1 MKKYLLSIAVLMAA
15 TISFT
20 SCDDDDDCPTC
31 PPPATIVQN
40 GVYVINEGSYY
51 SQINGTLDFLGYDVA
66 NDTYSM
72 TRNIFEDVNGRSLGG
87 TPNDALIVGDS
98 VLCIAVADENRI
110 EFVNTLTKKAST
122 AIKIEKPRE
131 LAYESGSNYIYVSSY
146 TGKVYKIDMTTRTIA
161 GESEKVG
168 ANLEGIAV
176 AGNKL
181 YVCNSCSSDY
191 MTYYKNVVELN
202 ASTLAKNQ
210 DIEVVDDP
218 VDVINAGSAIFILSM
233 GIYADKDKPATVQM
247 LKDGQIS
254 TIGNATM
261 MAYDANLKRLYM
273 VNVIYN
279 KDNTIK
285 RRDYMVYDLNTNTT
299 STFLKEASAFLP
311 YSIAVNPVNSDVFI
325 SAQVESAEY
334 PGSASYNTDGKLY
347 RYSSAGILL
356 GTYDCGVNPGTIV
369 CDSYYQK

>member
-72 TRNIFEDVNGRSLGG
+72 TRNIFESVNGRSLGG

-110 EFVNTLTKKAST
+110 EFVNTTTKKAYVAFTISQ
-122 AIKIEKPRE
+122 PRK
-131 LAYESGSNYIYVSSY
+131 LAYESGSNNLYVSSW

-176 AGNKL
+176 VGNKL
-181 YVCNSCSSDY
+181 YVCNSCNPDW
-191 MTYYKNVVELN
+191 TYNKNVVELN

-210 DIEVVDDP
+210 DIEVVDNP

-233 GIYADKDKPATVQM
+233 GNYADKPATMQM
-247 LKDGQIS
+247 LKDGQLS
-254 TIGNATM
+254 TISNATM
-261 MAYDANLKRLYM
+261 MAYDSYNDQLYMINAPYGGDKEYKVYNLK
-273 VNVIYN
+273 NGQ
-279 KDNTIK
+279 
-285 RRDYMVYDLNTNTT
+285 TT
-299 STFLKEASAFLP
+299 TFLTNPDIFSP
-311 YSIAVNPVNSDVFI
+311 YSLAVNPVNGDVFI
-325 SAQVESAEY
+325 TSPTKNPDTGKADYTA
-334 PGSASYNTDGKLY
+334 DCKLY
-347 RYSSAGILL
+347 RYTSAGTLL

>member
-31 PPPATIVQN
+31 PTPAAIVQN

-66 NDTYSM
+66 KGTYSM

-98 VLCIAVADENRI
+98 VLCIAVAEENRV
-110 EFVNTLTKKAST
+110 EFVNTTTKKADAAVS
-122 AIKIEKPRE
+122 IDNPRE
-131 LAYESGSNYIYVSSY
+131 LAYESGSNYLYVSSY

-191 MTYYKNVVELN
+191 TTYYKNVVELN

-210 DIEVVDDP
+210 DIEVVDNP
-218 VDVINAGSAIFILSM
+218 VDIINAGSAIFILSM
-233 GIYADKDKPATVQM
+233 GNYADKPATVQM
-247 LKDGQIS
+247 LKDGQLS
-254 TIGNATM
+254 TIGNAIM
-261 MAYDANLKRLYM
+261 IAYDANLKRLYM

-279 KDNTIK
+279 EDYTIK

-299 STFLKEASAFLP
+299 STFLQEASAFLP
-311 YSIAVNPVNSDVFI
+311 YSIAVNPVNGDVFI
-325 SAQVESAEY
+325 TSSTKNPDTGYADYTA
-334 PGSASYNTDGKLY
+334 DCKLY
-347 RYSSAGILL
+347 RYTSAGILL

>member
-20 SCDDDDDCPTC
+20 SCDDDDDSKTCPT
-31 PPPATIVQN
+31 PATIVQN

-66 NDTYSM
+66 KGTYSM

-98 VLCIAVADENRI
+98 VLCIAVADENRV
-110 EFVNTLTKKAST
+110 EFVNTTTKKAD
-122 AIKIEKPRE
+122 AAVNIDNPRE
-131 LAYESGSNYIYVSSY
+131 LAYESGSNYLYVSSY

-191 MTYYKNVVELN
+191 TTYYKNVVELN

-233 GIYADKDKPATVQM
+233 GIYDDKDKPATVQM
-247 LKDGQIS
+247 LKDGQLS

-279 KDNTIK
+279 EDYTIK

-299 STFLKEASAFLP
+299 STFLQEASAFLP
-311 YSIAVNPVNSDVFI
+311 YSIAVNPVNGDVFI
-325 SAQVESAEY
+325 TSITKNPDTGKADYTA
-334 PGSASYNTDGKLY
+334 DCKLY
-347 RYSSAGILL
+347 RYTSAGTLL

>member
-20 SCDDDDDCPTC
+20 SCDDDDDSKTCPT
-31 PPPATIVQN
+31 PVIPRY
-40 GVYVINEGSYY
+40 GVYVINEGNYSY
-51 SQINGTLDFLGYDVA
+51 QINGTLDFLGYDVA
-66 NDTYSM
+66 KGTYSM
-72 TRNIFEDVNGRSLGG
+72 TDSIFEKVNGRSLGG
-87 TPNDALIVGDS
+87 TPNDALIFSDS
-98 VLCIAVADENRI
+98 LLCIAVADEDRV
-110 EFVNTLTKKAST
+110 EFVNTTTKKAS
-122 AIKIEKPRE
+122 AAVSIDSPRE
-131 LAYESGSNYIYVSSY
+131 LAYESGSNYLYVSSY

-181 YVCNSCSSDY
+181 YVCNSCNPDY
-191 MTYYKNVVELN
+191 TYNKNVVELN
-202 ASTLAKNQ
+202 ANTLAKNQ
-210 DIEVVDDP
+210 DIEVVDNP
-218 VDVINAGSAIFILSM
+218 VDIINAGSAIFILSI
-233 GIYADKDKPATVQM
+233 GNYADKPATVQM

-254 TIGNATM
+254 TIGNAIM

-279 KDNTIK
+279 KDYTIK

-299 STFLKEASAFLP
+299 STFLQEASAFLP

-347 RYSSAGILL
+347 RYSSAGTLL

>member
-31 PPPATIVQN
+31 TPPVSIVQN
-40 GVYVINEGSYY
+40 GVYVINEGSYNN
-51 SQINGTLDFLGYDVA
+51 QINGTLDFLGYDVA

-98 VLCIAVADENRI
+98 VLCIAVFDENRI
-110 EFVNTLTKKAST
+110 EFVNTTTKKAYAAVTISQ
-122 AIKIEKPRE
+122 PRE
-131 LAYESGSNYIYVSSY
+131 LAYESGSNNLYVSSW

-161 GESEKVG
+161 GKSEKVG

-176 AGNKL
+176 VGNKL
-181 YVCNSCSSDY
+181 YVCNSCSSDFK
-191 MTYYKNVVELN
+191 TYYKNVIELN
-202 ASTLAKNQ
+202 ANSLAKNQ
-210 DIEVVDDP
+210 DIEVVDNP
-218 VDVINAGSAIFILSM
+218 VDVINAGDAIFILSM
-233 GIYADKDKPATVQM
+233 GNYVDKPATVQM
-247 LKDGQIS
+247 LKDGQLS
-254 TIGNATM
+254 TIGNAIM

-279 KDNTIK
+279 NEDYTIK

-299 STFLKEASAFLP
+299 STFLQEASAFLP

-334 PGSASYNTDGKLY
+334 PGSASYNTDCKLY
-347 RYSSAGILL
+347 RYTSAGILL

>member
-31 PPPATIVQN
+31 PTPVIPRY
-40 GVYVINEGSYY
+40 GVYVINEGNYSY
-51 SQINGTLDFLGYDVA
+51 QINGTLDFLGYDVA
-66 NDTYSM
+66 KGTYSM
-72 TRNIFEDVNGRSLGG
+72 TDSIFEKVNGRSLGG
-87 TPNDALIVGDS
+87 TPNDALIFSDS
-98 VLCIAVADENRI
+98 LLCIAVADEDRV
-110 EFVNTLTKKAST
+110 EFVNTTTKKAS
-122 AIKIEKPRE
+122 AAVSIDSPRE
-131 LAYESGSNYIYVSSY
+131 LAYESGSNYLYVSSY

-181 YVCNSCSSDY
+181 YVCNSCNPDY
-191 MTYYKNVVELN
+191 TYNKNVVELN
-202 ASTLAKNQ
+202 ANTLAKNQ
-210 DIEVVDDP
+210 DIEVVDNP

-233 GIYADKDKPATVQM
+233 GNYADKPATVQM
-247 LKDGQIS
+247 LKDGQLS

-261 MAYDANLKRLYM
+261 MAYNAYNDQLYMINAPFGGDKEYKVYNLK
-273 VNVIYN
+273 NGQ
-279 KDNTIK
+279 
-285 RRDYMVYDLNTNTT
+285 TT
-299 STFLKEASAFLP
+299 TFLTNPDIFSP
-311 YSIAVNPVNSDVFI
+311 YSLTVNPVNGDVFI
-325 SAQVESAEY
+325 TSSTKNPDTGYADYTA
-334 PGSASYNTDGKLY
+334 DCKLY
-347 RYSSAGILL
+347 RYTSAGILL

>member
-40 GVYVINEGSYY
+40 GVYVINEGSY
-51 SQINGTLDFLGYDVA
+51 SSKINGTLDFLGYDVA
-66 NDTYSM
+66 NNTYSM
-72 TRNIFEDVNGRSLGG
+72 TRNIFESVNGRSLGG

-98 VLCIAVADENRI
+98 VLCIAVADEKRV
-110 EFVNTLTKKAST
+110 EFVNTTTKKAYAAVSIDT
-122 AIKIEKPRE
+122 PRE
-131 LAYESGSNYIYVSSY
+131 LAYESGSNYLYVSSY

-181 YVCNSCSSDY
+181 YVCNSCNPDY
-191 MTYYKNVVELN
+191 TYNKNVVELN

-210 DIEVVDDP
+210 DIEVVDNP

-233 GIYADKDKPATVQM
+233 GNYADKPATVQM
-247 LKDGQIS
+247 LKDGQLS
-254 TIGNATM
+254 TIGNAIM

-279 KDNTIK
+279 KDYTIK

-299 STFLKEASAFLP
+299 STFLQEASAFLP

-347 RYSSAGILL
+347 RYSSAGTLL

>member
-20 SCDDDDDCPTC
+20 SCDDDDDSKTCPT
-31 PPPATIVQN
+31 PVIPRY
-40 GVYVINEGSYY
+40 GVYVINEGNYSY
-51 SQINGTLDFLGYDVA
+51 QINGTLDFLGYDVA
-66 NDTYSM
+66 KGTYSM
-72 TRNIFEDVNGRSLGG
+72 TDSIFEKVNGRSLGG
-87 TPNDALIVGDS
+87 TPNDALIFSDS
-98 VLCIAVADENRI
+98 LLCIAVADENRV
-110 EFVNTLTKKAST
+110 EFVNTTTKKAS
-122 AIKIEKPRE
+122 AAVSIDSPRE

-181 YVCNSCSSDY
+181 YVCNSCNPDY
-191 MTYYKNVVELN
+191 TYNKNVVELN
-202 ASTLAKNQ
+202 ANTLAKNQ
-210 DIEVVDDP
+210 DIEVVDNP

-233 GIYADKDKPATVQM
+233 GNYADKPATVQM
-247 LKDGQIS
+247 LKDGQLS

-261 MAYDANLKRLYM
+261 MAYDSYNDQLYMINAPFGGDKEYKVYNLK
-273 VNVIYN
+273 NGQ
-279 KDNTIK
+279 
-285 RRDYMVYDLNTNTT
+285 TT
-299 STFLKEASAFLP
+299 TFLTNPDIFSP
-311 YSIAVNPVNSDVFI
+311 YSLAVNPVNGDVFI
-325 SAQVESAEY
+325 TSLTKNPDTGYADYTA
-334 PGSASYNTDGKLY
+334 DCKLY
-347 RYSSAGILL
+347 RYTSAGTLL

>member
-20 SCDDDDDCPTC
+20 SCDDDDDSKTCPT
-31 PPPATIVQN
+31 PVIPRY
-40 GVYVINEGSYY
+40 GVYVINEGNYSY
-51 SQINGTLDFLGYDVA
+51 QINGTLDFLGYDVA
-66 NDTYSM
+66 KGTYSM
-72 TRNIFEDVNGRSLGG
+72 TDSIFEKVNGRSLGG
-87 TPNDALIVGDS
+87 TPNDALIFSDS
-98 VLCIAVADENRI
+98 LLCIAVADENRV

-146 TGKVYKIDMTTRTIA
+146 TGKVYKIDMTTRIIA

-181 YVCNSCSSDY
+181 YVCNSCNPDY
-191 MTYYKNVVELN
+191 TYNKNVVELN
-202 ASTLAKNQ
+202 ANTLAKNQ
-210 DIEVVDDP
+210 DIEVVDNP

-233 GIYADKDKPATVQM
+233 GNYADKPATVQM
-247 LKDGQIS
+247 LKDGQLS

-261 MAYDANLKRLYM
+261 MAYNAYNDQLYMINAPFGGDKEYKVYNLK
-273 VNVIYN
+273 NGQ
-279 KDNTIK
+279 
-285 RRDYMVYDLNTNTT
+285 TT
-299 STFLKEASAFLP
+299 TFLTNPDIFSP
-311 YSIAVNPVNSDVFI
+311 YSLAVNPVNGDVFI
-325 SAQVESAEY
+325 TSLTKNPDTGYADYTADS
-334 PGSASYNTDGKLY
+334 KLY
-347 RYSSAGILL
+347 RYTSAGTLL

>member
-20 SCDDDDDCPTC
+20 SCDDDDDCQTC

-66 NDTYSM
+66 KGTYSM
-72 TRNIFEDVNGRSLGG
+72 TRNIFESVNGRSLGG

-98 VLCIAVADENRI
+98 VLCIAVADENRV
-110 EFVNTLTKKAST
+110 EFVNTTTKKADAAVS
-122 AIKIEKPRE
+122 IDNPRE
-131 LAYESGSNYIYVSSY
+131 LAYESGSNYLYVSSY

-181 YVCNSCSSDY
+181 YVCNSCNPDY
-191 MTYYKNVVELN
+191 TYNKNVVELN

-210 DIEVVDDP
+210 DIEVVDNP
-218 VDVINAGSAIFILSM
+218 VDVINAGDAIFILSM
-233 GIYADKDKPATVQM
+233 GNYGDKPATVQM
-247 LKDGQIS
+247 LKDGQLS
-254 TIGNATM
+254 TIGNAIM

-279 KDNTIK
+279 NEDYTIK

-299 STFLKEASAFLP
+299 STFLQEASAFLP

-334 PGSASYNTDGKLY
+334 PGSASYNTDCKLY
-347 RYSSAGILL
+347 RYTSAGILL

-369 CDSYYQK
+369 CDSYYQE

>member
-72 TRNIFEDVNGRSLGG
+72 TRNIFESVNGRSLGG
-87 TPNDALIVGDS
+87 SPNDALIVGDS
-98 VLCIAVADENRI
+98 VLCIAVTDESRV
-110 EFVNTLTKKAST
+110 EFVNTITKKAST

-131 LAYESGSNYIYVSSY
+131 LAYESGSNYLYVSSF

-161 GESEKVG
+161 GESAVVG

-191 MTYYKNVVELN
+191 TTYYKNVVELN

-279 KDNTIK
+279 EDYTIK

-299 STFLKEASAFLP
+299 STFLQEASAFLP
-311 YSIAVNPVNSDVFI
+311 YSIAVNPVNGDVFI
-325 SAQVESAEY
+325 TSITKNPDTGKADYTA
-334 PGSASYNTDGKLY
+334 DCKLY
-347 RYSSAGILL
+347 RYTSAGILL

>member
-66 NDTYSM
+66 NNTYSM
-72 TRNIFEDVNGRSLGG
+72 TRNIFEDVNGRSLGS
-87 TPNDALIVGDS
+87 TPNDALIFSDS
-98 VLCIAVADENRI
+98 LLCIAVAGENRV
-110 EFVNTLTKKAST
+110 EFVNTTTKKADAAVS
-122 AIKIEKPRE
+122 IDNPRE
-131 LAYESGSNYIYVSSY
+131 LAYESGSNYLYVSSY

-161 GESEKVG
+161 GESAVVG

-202 ASTLAKNQ
+202 ANTLAKNQ
-210 DIEVVDDP
+210 DIEVVDNP
-218 VDVINAGSAIFILSM
+218 VDVINAGDAIFILSM
-233 GIYADKDKPATVQM
+233 GNYADKPATVQM

-254 TIGNATM
+254 TIGNAIM
-261 MAYDANLKRLYM
+261 IAYDANLKRLYM

-279 KDNTIK
+279 EDYTIK

-299 STFLKEASAFLP
+299 STFLQEASAFLP
-311 YSIAVNPVNSDVFI
+311 YSIAVNPVNGDVFI
-325 SAQVESAEY
+325 TSITKNPDTGKADYTA
-334 PGSASYNTDGKLY
+334 DCKLY
-347 RYSSAGILL
+347 RYTSAGTLL

>member
-40 GVYVINEGSYY
+40 GVYVINEGNYSY
-51 SQINGTLDFLGYDVA
+51 QINGTLDFLGYDVA
-66 NDTYSM
+66 KGTYSM
-72 TRNIFEDVNGRSLGG
+72 TDSIFEKVNGRSLGG
-87 TPNDALIVGDS
+87 TPNDALIFSDS
-98 VLCIAVADENRI
+98 LLCIAVADENRV

-161 GESEKVG
+161 GECEKVG

-181 YVCNSCSSDY
+181 YVCNSCNPDY
-191 MTYYKNVVELN
+191 TYNKNVVELN
-202 ASTLAKNQ
+202 ANTLAKNQ
-210 DIEVVDDP
+210 DIEVVDNP
-218 VDVINAGSAIFILSM
+218 VDVINAGDAIFILSM
-233 GIYADKDKPATVQM
+233 GNYGDKPATVQM
-247 LKDGQIS
+247 LKDGQLS

-261 MAYDANLKRLYM
+261 MAYDSYNDQLYMINAPFGGDKEYKVYNLK
-273 VNVIYN
+273 NGQ
-279 KDNTIK
+279 
-285 RRDYMVYDLNTNTT
+285 TT
-299 STFLKEASAFLP
+299 TFLTNPDIFSP
-311 YSIAVNPVNSDVFI
+311 YSLAVNPVNGDVFI
-325 SAQVESAEY
+325 TSSTKNPDTGYADYTA
-334 PGSASYNTDGKLY
+334 DCKLY
-347 RYSSAGILL
+347 RYTSAGILL

>member
-40 GVYVINEGSYY
+40 GVYVINEGNYSY
-51 SQINGTLDFLGYDVA
+51 QINGTLDFLGYDVA
-66 NDTYSM
+66 KGTYSM
-72 TRNIFEDVNGRSLGG
+72 TESIFEKVNGRSLGG
-87 TPNDALIVGDS
+87 TPNDALIFSDS
-98 VLCIAVADENRI
+98 LLCIAVADENRV

-181 YVCNSCSSDY
+181 YVCNSCNPDY
-191 MTYYKNVVELN
+191 TYNKNVVELN
-202 ASTLAKNQ
+202 ANTLAKNQ
-210 DIEVVDDP
+210 DIEVVDNP
-218 VDVINAGSAIFILSM
+218 VDVINAGDAIFILSM
-233 GIYADKDKPATVQM
+233 GNYGDKPATVQM
-247 LKDGQIS
+247 LKDGQLS

-261 MAYDANLKRLYM
+261 MAYDAYNDQLYMINAPFGGDKEYKVYNLK
-273 VNVIYN
+273 NGQ
-279 KDNTIK
+279 
-285 RRDYMVYDLNTNTT
+285 TT
-299 STFLKEASAFLP
+299 TFLTNPDIFSP
-311 YSIAVNPVNSDVFI
+311 YSLAVNPVNGDVFI
-325 SAQVESAEY
+325 TSSTKNPDTGYADYTA
-334 PGSASYNTDGKLY
+334 DCKLY
-347 RYSSAGILL
+347 RYTSAGILL

>member
-72 TRNIFEDVNGRSLGG
+72 TRNIFESVNGRSLGG

-98 VLCIAVADENRI
+98 VLCIAVADENRV
-110 EFVNTLTKKAST
+110 EFVNTTTKKAS
-122 AIKIEKPRE
+122 AAVSIDSPRE
-131 LAYESGSNYIYVSSY
+131 LAYESGSNCIYVSSY

-181 YVCNSCSSDY
+181 YVCNSCNPDY
-191 MTYYKNVVELN
+191 TYNKNVVELN
-202 ASTLAKNQ
+202 ANTLAKNQ
-210 DIEVVDDP
+210 DIEVVDNP
-218 VDVINAGSAIFILSM
+218 VDVINAGDAIFILSM
-233 GIYADKDKPATVQM
+233 GNYADKPATVQM

-254 TIGNATM
+254 TIGNAIM
-261 MAYDANLKRLYM
+261 IAYDANLKRLYM

-279 KDNTIK
+279 EDYTIK

-299 STFLKEASAFLP
+299 STFLQEASAFLP
-311 YSIAVNPVNSDVFI
+311 YSIAVNPVNGDVFI
-325 SAQVESAEY
+325 TSITKNPDTGKADYTA
-334 PGSASYNTDGKLY
+334 DCKLY
-347 RYSSAGILL
+347 RYTSAGTLL

>member
-31 PPPATIVQN
+31 PTPVIPRY
-40 GVYVINEGSYY
+40 GVYVINEGNYSY
-51 SQINGTLDFLGYDVA
+51 QINGTLDFLGYDVA
-66 NDTYSM
+66 KGTYSM

-98 VLCIAVADENRI
+98 VLCIAVADENRV
-110 EFVNTLTKKAST
+110 EFVNTITKKAST

-131 LAYESGSNYIYVSSY
+131 LAYESGSNYLYVSSY

-181 YVCNSCSSDY
+181 YVCNSCNPDY
-191 MTYYKNVVELN
+191 TYNKNVVELN
-202 ASTLAKNQ
+202 ANTLAKNQ
-210 DIEVVDDP
+210 DIEVVDNP
-218 VDVINAGSAIFILSM
+218 VDVINAGNAIFILSM
-233 GIYADKDKPATVQM
+233 GNYADKPATVQM
-247 LKDGQIS
+247 LKDGQLS

-261 MAYDANLKRLYM
+261 MAYDSYKDQLYMINAPFGGDKEYKVYNLK
-273 VNVIYN
+273 NGQ
-279 KDNTIK
+279 
-285 RRDYMVYDLNTNTT
+285 TT
-299 STFLKEASAFLP
+299 TFLTNPDIFSP
-311 YSIAVNPVNSDVFI
+311 YSLAVNPVNGDVFI
-325 SAQVESAEY
+325 TSSTKNPDTGYADYTA
-334 PGSASYNTDGKLY
+334 DCKLY
-347 RYSSAGILL
+347 RYTSAGILL

>member
-20 SCDDDDDCPTC
+20 SCDDDDDSKTCPT
-31 PPPATIVQN
+31 PVIPRY
-40 GVYVINEGSYY
+40 GVYVINEGNLNK
-51 SQINGTLDFLGYDVA
+51 QINGTLDFLGYDVA

-72 TRNIFEDVNGRSLGG
+72 TDSIFEKVNGRSLGG
-87 TPNDALIVGDS
+87 TPNDALIFSDS
-98 VLCIAVADENRI
+98 LLCIAVADENRV
-110 EFVNTLTKKAST
+110 EFVNTITKKASAAVT
-122 AIKIEKPRE
+122 IKQPRE
-131 LAYESGSNYIYVSSY
+131 LAYESGSNYLYVSSY

-181 YVCNSCSSDY
+181 YVCNSCNPDY
-191 MTYYKNVVELN
+191 TYNKNVVELN
-202 ASTLAKNQ
+202 ANTLAKNQ
-210 DIEVVDDP
+210 DIEVVDNP

-233 GIYADKDKPATVQM
+233 GNYADKPATVQM
-247 LKDGQIS
+247 LKDGQLS

-261 MAYDANLKRLYM
+261 MAYNAYNDQLYMINAPFGGDKEYKVYNLK
-273 VNVIYN
+273 NGQ
-279 KDNTIK
+279 
-285 RRDYMVYDLNTNTT
+285 TT
-299 STFLKEASAFLP
+299 TFLTNPDIFSP
-311 YSIAVNPVNSDVFI
+311 YSLAVNPVNGDVFI
-325 SAQVESAEY
+325 TSLTKNPDTGYADYTADS
-334 PGSASYNTDGKLY
+334 KLY
-347 RYSSAGILL
+347 RYTSAGTLL

>member
-20 SCDDDDDCPTC
+20 SCDDDDDSKTCPT
-31 PPPATIVQN
+31 PVIPRY
-40 GVYVINEGSYY
+40 GVYVINEGNLNK
-51 SQINGTLDFLGYDVA
+51 QINGTLDFLGYDVA

-72 TRNIFEDVNGRSLGG
+72 TDSIFEKVNGRSLGG
-87 TPNDALIVGDS
+87 TPNDALIFSDS
-98 VLCIAVADENRI
+98 LLCIAVADENRI
-110 EFVNTLTKKAST
+110 EFVNTITKKASAAVT
-122 AIKIEKPRE
+122 IKQPRE
-131 LAYESGSNYIYVSSY
+131 LAYESGSNYLYVSSY

-181 YVCNSCSSDY
+181 YVCNSCNPDY
-191 MTYYKNVVELN
+191 TYNKNVVELN
-202 ASTLAKNQ
+202 ANTLAKNQ
-210 DIEVVDDP
+210 DIEVVDNP

-233 GIYADKDKPATVQM
+233 GNYADKPATVQM
-247 LKDGQIS
+247 LKDGQLS

-261 MAYDANLKRLYM
+261 MAYNAYNDQLYMINAPFGGDKEYKVYNLK
-273 VNVIYN
+273 NGQ
-279 KDNTIK
+279 
-285 RRDYMVYDLNTNTT
+285 TT
-299 STFLKEASAFLP
+299 TFLTNPDIFSP
-311 YSIAVNPVNSDVFI
+311 YSLAVNPVNGDVFI
-325 SAQVESAEY
+325 TSLTKNPDTGYADYTADS
-334 PGSASYNTDGKLY
+334 KLY
-347 RYSSAGILL
+347 RYTSAGTLL

>member
-20 SCDDDDDCPTC
+20 SCDDDDDSKTCPT
-31 PPPATIVQN
+31 PVIPRY
-40 GVYVINEGSYY
+40 GVYVINEGNLNK
-51 SQINGTLDFLGYDVA
+51 QINGTLDFLGYDVA

-72 TRNIFEDVNGRSLGG
+72 TDSIFEKINGRSLGG
-87 TPNDALIVGDS
+87 TPNDALIFSDS
-98 VLCIAVADENRI
+98 LLCIAVADENRI
-110 EFVNTLTKKAST
+110 EFVNTITKKASAAVT
-122 AIKIEKPRE
+122 IKQPRE
-131 LAYESGSNYIYVSSY
+131 LAYESGSNYLYVSSY

-181 YVCNSCSSDY
+181 YVCNSCNPDY
-191 MTYYKNVVELN
+191 TYNKNVVELN
-202 ASTLAKNQ
+202 ANTLAKNQ
-210 DIEVVDDP
+210 DIEVVDNP

-233 GIYADKDKPATVQM
+233 GNYADKPATVQM
-247 LKDGQIS
+247 LKDGQLS

-261 MAYDANLKRLYM
+261 MAYNAYNNQLYMINAPFGGDKEYKVYNLK
-273 VNVIYN
+273 NGQ
-279 KDNTIK
+279 
-285 RRDYMVYDLNTNTT
+285 TT
-299 STFLKEASAFLP
+299 TFLTNPDIFSP
-311 YSIAVNPVNSDVFI
+311 YSLAVNPVNGDVFI
-325 SAQVESAEY
+325 TSLTKNPDTGYADYTADS
-334 PGSASYNTDGKLY
+334 KLY
-347 RYSSAGILL
+347 RYTSAGTLL

>member
-66 NDTYSM
+66 KGTYSM

-98 VLCIAVADENRI
+98 VLCIAVADEDRV
-110 EFVNTLTKKAST
+110 EFVNTITKKAST

-131 LAYESGSNYIYVSSY
+131 LAYESGSNYLYVSSF

-161 GESEKVG
+161 GESAVVG

-191 MTYYKNVVELN
+191 TTYYKNVVELN

-247 LKDGQIS
+247 LKDGQLS

-279 KDNTIK
+279 EDYTIK

-299 STFLKEASAFLP
+299 STFLQEASAFLP
-311 YSIAVNPVNSDVFI
+311 YSIAVNPVNGDVFI
-325 SAQVESAEY
+325 TSITKNPDTGKADYTA
-334 PGSASYNTDGKLY
+334 DCKLY
-347 RYSSAGILL
+347 RYTSAGTLL

>member
-20 SCDDDDDCPTC
+20 SCDDDDDSKTCPT
-31 PPPATIVQN
+31 PVIPRY
-40 GVYVINEGSYY
+40 GVYVINEGNYSY
-51 SQINGTLDFLGYDVA
+51 QINGTLDFLGYDVA
-66 NDTYSM
+66 KGTYSM
-72 TRNIFEDVNGRSLGG
+72 TDSIFEKVNGRSLGG

-98 VLCIAVADENRI
+98 VLCIAVADENRV
-110 EFVNTLTKKAST
+110 EFVNTITKKAST

-131 LAYESGSNYIYVSSY
+131 LAYESGSNYLYVSSY

-181 YVCNSCSSDY
+181 YVCNSFNPDY
-191 MTYYKNVVELN
+191 TYNKNVVELN
-202 ASTLAKNQ
+202 ANTLAKNQ
-210 DIEVVDDP
+210 DIEVVDNP
-218 VDVINAGSAIFILSM
+218 VDVINAGNAIFILSM
-233 GIYADKDKPATVQM
+233 GNYADKPATVQM
-247 LKDGQIS
+247 LKDGQLS

-261 MAYDANLKRLYM
+261 MAYDSYKDQLYMINAPFGGDKEYKVYNLK
-273 VNVIYN
+273 NGQ
-279 KDNTIK
+279 
-285 RRDYMVYDLNTNTT
+285 TT
-299 STFLKEASAFLP
+299 TFLTNPDIFSP
-311 YSIAVNPVNSDVFI
+311 YSLAVNPVNGDVFI
-325 SAQVESAEY
+325 TSSTKNPDTGYADYTA
-334 PGSASYNTDGKLY
+334 DCKLY
-347 RYSSAGILL
+347 RYTSAGILL

>member
-20 SCDDDDDCPTC
+20 SCDDDDDCTTC
-31 PPPATIVQN
+31 TPPVTIVKN
-40 GVYVINEGSYY
+40 GVYVINEGHFN

-66 NDTYSM
+66 KGTYSM
-72 TRNIFEDVNGRSLGG
+72 TRNIFESVNARSLGG

-98 VLCIAVADENRI
+98 VLCIAVTDESRI
-110 EFVNTLTKKAST
+110 EFVNTITKKAST

-181 YVCNSCSSDY
+181 YVCNSCNPDW
-191 MTYYKNVVELN
+191 TYNKNVVELN
-202 ASTLAKNQ
+202 ANSLVKNQ
-210 DIEVVDDP
+210 DIEVAENP
-218 VDVINAGSAIFILSM
+218 VDVINAGDAIFILSM
-233 GIYADKDKPATVQM
+233 GNYVDKPATVQM
-247 LKDGQIS
+247 LKDGQLS
-254 TIGNATM
+254 AIGNATL
-261 MAYDANLKRLYM
+261 MAYDAYNNQLYM
-273 VNVIYN
+273 INAPYDGD
-279 KDNTIK
+279 KEYK
-285 RRDYMVYDLNTNTT
+285 VYDLKNGQTT
-299 STFLKEASAFLP
+299 TFLTNPDIFSP
-311 YSIAVNPVNSDVFI
+311 YSIAVNPVNGDVFI
-325 SAQVESAEY
+325 TSLTKNPDTGYANYTA
-334 PGSASYNTDGKLY
+334 DCKLY
-347 RYSSAGILL
+347 RYSSAGTLL

>member
-20 SCDDDDDCPTC
+20 SCDDDDDSKTCPT
-31 PPPATIVQN
+31 PVIPRY
-40 GVYVINEGSYY
+40 GVYVINEGNYSY
-51 SQINGTLDFLGYDVA
+51 QINGTLDFLGYDVA
-66 NDTYSM
+66 KGTYSM
-72 TRNIFEDVNGRSLGG
+72 TDSIFEKVNGRSLGG
-87 TPNDALIVGDS
+87 TPNDALIFSDS
-98 VLCIAVADENRI
+98 LLCIAVADENRV
-110 EFVNTLTKKAST
+110 EFVNTTTKKAS
-122 AIKIEKPRE
+122 AAVSIDSPRE

-181 YVCNSCSSDY
+181 YVCNSCNPDY
-191 MTYYKNVVELN
+191 TYNKNVVELN

-210 DIEVVDDP
+210 DIEVVDNP

-233 GIYADKDKPATVQM
+233 GNYADKPATVQM
-247 LKDGQIS
+247 LKDGQLS

-261 MAYDANLKRLYM
+261 MAYDSYKDQLYMINAPYGGDKEYKVYNLK
-273 VNVIYN
+273 NGQ
-279 KDNTIK
+279 
-285 RRDYMVYDLNTNTT
+285 TT
-299 STFLKEASAFLP
+299 TFLTNPDIFSP
-311 YSIAVNPVNSDVFI
+311 YSLAVNPVNGDVFI
-325 SAQVESAEY
+325 TSLTKNPDTGYADYTA
-334 PGSASYNTDGKLY
+334 DCKLY
-347 RYSSAGILL
+347 RYTSAGTLL

>member
-31 PPPATIVQN
+31 PPPVTIVQN
-40 GVYVINEGSYY
+40 GVYVINEGNYSY
-51 SQINGTLDFLGYDVA
+51 QINGTLDFLGYDVA
-66 NDTYSM
+66 KGTYSM
-72 TRNIFEDVNGRSLGG
+72 TDSIFEKVNGRSLGG
-87 TPNDALIVGDS
+87 TPNDALIFSDS
-98 VLCIAVADENRI
+98 LLCIAVADENRV

-181 YVCNSCSSDY
+181 YVCNSCNPDY
-191 MTYYKNVVELN
+191 TYNKNVVELN
-202 ASTLAKNQ
+202 ANTLAKNQ
-210 DIEVVDDP
+210 DIEVVDNP
-218 VDVINAGSAIFILSM
+218 VDVINAGDAIFILSM
-233 GIYADKDKPATVQM
+233 GNYGDKPATVQM
-247 LKDGQIS
+247 LKDGQLS

-261 MAYDANLKRLYM
+261 MAYDAYNDQLYMINAPFGGDKEYKVYNLK
-273 VNVIYN
+273 NGQ
-279 KDNTIK
+279 
-285 RRDYMVYDLNTNTT
+285 TT
-299 STFLKEASAFLP
+299 TFLTNPDIFSP
-311 YSIAVNPVNSDVFI
+311 YSLAVNPVNGDVFI
-325 SAQVESAEY
+325 TSSTKNPDTGYADYTA
-334 PGSASYNTDGKLY
+334 DCKLY
-347 RYSSAGILL
+347 RYTSAGTLL

>member
-51 SQINGTLDFLGYDVA
+51 SKINGTLDFLGYDVA

-98 VLCIAVADENRI
+98 VLCIAVADEDRI
-110 EFVNTLTKKAST
+110 EFVNTITKKAST

-131 LAYESGSNYIYVSSY
+131 LAYESGSNYLYVSSF
-146 TGKVYKIDMTTRTIA
+146 TGKVYKIDMTTRTIT
-161 GESEKVG
+161 GESAVVG

-254 TIGNATM
+254 TIGNAIM

-279 KDNTIK
+279 KDYTIK

-299 STFLKEASAFLP
+299 STFLQEASAFLP

-347 RYSSAGILL
+347 RYSSAGTLL